1 MERSEKS
8 WRKPIHAKQIINKMN
23 CNFVALI
30 DFIMNCDKSHDL
42 HLTVHGKGRK
52 YMKIIGLTGLTG
64 AGKSTVA
71 QKLLAFGCYHIEA
84 DKVAKDVINDD
95 GTTNRPLLASRA
107 FADTDSTN
115 ALNEITHP
123 AVTKEIESIIKDMEE
138 VGYRGVIIDAIAL
151 FESGEDKLC
160 DFTVAVVAPKE
171 LRLDRIMK
179 RDNITEEK
187 ALERINAQ
195 KDESFFTKK
204 ADFVLWNYPPYDIN
218 VEIKPITL
226 QLGL

>member
-1 MERSEKS
+1 
-8 WRKPIHAKQIINKMN
+8 
-23 CNFVALI
+23 
-30 DFIMNCDKSHDL
+30 
-42 HLTVHGKGRK
+42 
-52 YMKIIGLTGLTG
+52 MKIIGLTGLTG

-71 QKLLAFGCYHIEA
+71 QKLMAYGCYHIDA
-84 DKVAKDVINDD
+84 DKVARNVINSNENVKNKLKERFGEDVINAD

-107 FADTDSTN
+107 FADEDSTN

-123 AVTKEIESIIKDMEE
+123 AITEEIQSIIKDMEE
-138 VGYRGVIIDAIAL
+138 IGYRGIIIDAIAL

-160 DFTVAVVAPKE
+160 DFTVAVVAPVDI
-171 LRLDRIMK
+171 RLERIMK

-204 ADFVLWNYPPYDIN
+204 ADFVLWNYPPYDLN
-218 VEIKPITL
+218 VEIRPIVAQIQT
-226 QLGL
+226 

>member
-1 MERSEKS
+1 
-8 WRKPIHAKQIINKMN
+8 
-23 CNFVALI
+23 
-30 DFIMNCDKSHDL
+30 
-42 HLTVHGKGRK
+42 
-52 YMKIIGLTGLTG
+52 MKIIGLTGLTG

-71 QKLLAFGCYHIEA
+71 KKLMAYGCYHIDA
-84 DKVAKDVINDD
+84 DKVARNVINNSEDVKNKLRERFGEDVVNED

-107 FADTDSTN
+107 FANEESTN

-123 AVTKEIESIIKDMEE
+123 AVTEEIQSIIRDMEK

-160 DFTVAVVAPKE
+160 DFTVAVVAPVDI
-171 LRLDRIMK
+171 RLERIMK
-179 RDNITEEK
+179 RDNISEEK

-204 ADFVLWNYPPYDIN
+204 ADFVLWNYPPYDLN

-226 QLGL
+226 QLGI

>member
-1 MERSEKS
+1 
-8 WRKPIHAKQIINKMN
+8 
-23 CNFVALI
+23 
-30 DFIMNCDKSHDL
+30 
-42 HLTVHGKGRK
+42 
-52 YMKIIGLTGLTG
+52 MKIIGLTGLTG

-71 QKLLAFGCYHIEA
+71 KKLMAYGCYHIDA
-84 DKVAKDVINDD
+84 DKVARNVINNSEDVKNKLRERFGEDVVNED

-107 FADTDSTN
+107 FANEESTN

-123 AVTKEIESIIKDMEE
+123 AVTEEIQSIIRDMEK

-160 DFTVAVVAPKE
+160 DFTVAVVAPVDI
-171 LRLDRIMK
+171 RLERIMK
-179 RDNITEEK
+179 RDNISEEK

-204 ADFVLWNYPPYDIN
+204 ADFVLWNYPPYDLN
-218 VEIKPITL
+218 VEIRPIVA
-226 QLGL
+226 QIQM

>member
-1 MERSEKS
+1 
-8 WRKPIHAKQIINKMN
+8 
-23 CNFVALI
+23 
-30 DFIMNCDKSHDL
+30 
-42 HLTVHGKGRK
+42 
-52 YMKIIGLTGLTG
+52 MKIIGLTGLTG

-71 QKLLAFGCYHIEA
+71 QKLMAYGCYHIDA
-84 DKVAKDVINDD
+84 DKVAREVINNNENVKNKLKMRFGDDVINPD
-95 GTTNRPLLASRA
+95 GTTNRPLLATRA

-123 AVTKEIESIIKDMEE
+123 AVTEEIQSIIKDISEI
-138 VGYRGVIIDAIAL
+138 GYRGVIIDAIAL
-151 FESGEDKLC
+151 FESGEDALC
-160 DFTVAVVAPKE
+160 DFTVTVVAPKE
-171 LRLDRIMK
+171 IRLERIMR

-195 KDESFFTKK
+195 KDESFFTSR

-226 QLGL
+226 QLGI

>member
-1 MERSEKS
+1 
-8 WRKPIHAKQIINKMN
+8 
-23 CNFVALI
+23 
-30 DFIMNCDKSHDL
+30 
-42 HLTVHGKGRK
+42 
-52 YMKIIGLTGLTG
+52 MKIIGLTGLTG

-71 QKLLAFGCYHIEA
+71 QKLMAYGCYHIDA
-84 DKVAKDVINDD
+84 DKVAREVINNNENVKNKLKEHFGDDVINAD

-107 FADTDSTN
+107 FADTESTN

-123 AVTKEIESIIKDMEE
+123 AVTEEIESIIKDMEE

-151 FESGEDKLC
+151 FESGEDSLC
-160 DFTVAVVAPKE
+160 DFTVAVIAPMDI
-171 LRLDRIMK
+171 RLERIMK

-195 KDESFFTKK
+195 KDESFFTDK

-218 VEIKPITL
+218 VEIRPIVAQI
-226 QLGL
+226 QL

>member
-1 MERSEKS
+1 
-8 WRKPIHAKQIINKMN
+8 
-23 CNFVALI
+23 
-30 DFIMNCDKSHDL
+30 
-42 HLTVHGKGRK
+42 
-52 YMKIIGLTGLTG
+52 MKIIGLTGLTG

-71 QKLLAFGCYHIEA
+71 QKLMAYGCYHIDA
-84 DKVAKDVINDD
+84 DKVAREVINNNENVKNKLKERFGSDVINAD

-107 FADTDSTN
+107 FANEESTN
-115 ALNEITHP
+115 ALNSITHP
-123 AVTKEIESIIKDMEE
+123 AVIEEIKSIIKDMEE

-151 FESGEDKLC
+151 FESGLDALC
-160 DFTVAVVAPKE
+160 DFNVTVIAPKE
-171 LRLDRIMK
+171 IRLERIIK

-195 KDESFFTKK
+195 KDESFFTSK

-226 QLGL
+226 QIGL